1 MLTLARRLGGVA
13 ILATGAVHFQQYVV
27 QDFRGIPTIRVLFLL
42 NVIGSGVVGLCLL
55 APVDRVLPSRRA
67 DAAVALLAAV
77 GLTIAVGSLV
87 ALFVS
92 ENEPLFG
99 LRTRHYSTAAVLAI
113 VAEGAAVLLLTP
125 VLASTAVRALHPREI
140 AQTGAGGQPPRWSDR
155 TATR

>member
-1 MLTLARRLGGVA
+1 MLTLARRVGAVA
-13 ILATGAVHFQQYVV
+13 ILATGAVHLQQYIV
-27 QDFRGIPTIRVLFLL
+27 QDFQGIPTIQILFLL

-55 APVDRVLPSRRA
+55 APLHRMLPRRWA

-125 VLASTAVRALHPREI
+125 VLASFGVRALHRGDT
-140 AQTGAGGQPPRWSDR
+140 AHTGSGRRPLRWSGR
-155 TATR
+155 IARR